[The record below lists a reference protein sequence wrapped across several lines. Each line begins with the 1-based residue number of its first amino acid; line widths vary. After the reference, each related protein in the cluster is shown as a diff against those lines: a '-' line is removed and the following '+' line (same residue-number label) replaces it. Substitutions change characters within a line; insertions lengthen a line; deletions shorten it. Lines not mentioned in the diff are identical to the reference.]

1 MSVAID
7 PNALDALLTRARRE
21 VDDGLLPSCQVAVAR
36 DGEIVT
42 LETIGDA
49 TDASRYVIF
58 SCTKALI
65 AGAVWLL
72 LADGSL
78 TLDQRVADV
87 IPGFGENGKEAVTV
101 EQLLVHQSGF
111 PTAPLDLAATPS
123 RDERLERYRT
133 WRLNWEP
140 GTRFEYHPTSAHWIL
155 AELIETTS
163 GIDYREFL
171 HARVLDPLGLDRL
184 RLGVPAEQQGDVVD
198 LEVRGEPPTSDELQA
213 VLGVEGLTLDD
224 MVGEVTTEALMA
236 FNRPDI
242 RAYGVPGGGGISGA
256 ADLALYYQALLADP
270 DDLWEP
276 KWLAAGTREVH
287 GDLPDPLFGVPSHR
301 TLGITMAGE
310 GSTAALRGYGHTVSP
325 RSFGHAGAGGQ
336 IAFADPDTGISFCYL
351 TNGLDANVLREHR
364 RTAGLASRAGL
375 LSEGTSS
382 RSASSRRSPHIARDR
397 QNRNT
402 F

>member
-7 PNALDALLTRARRE
+7 PNALSALLTRARRE
-21 VDDGLLPSCQVAVAR
+21 VDEGVLPSCQVAVAR
-36 DGEIVT
+36 DGELVV
-42 LETIGDA
+42 LETIGEA
-49 TDASRYVIF
+49 TDANRYVIF

-65 AGAVWLL
+65 AGAIWLL

-87 IPGFGENGKEAVTV
+87 IPGFGENGKDGVTV

-111 PTAPLDLAATPS
+111 PSAPLNLALTLT
-123 RDERLERYRT
+123 REERLERYRS

-155 AELIETTS
+155 AELIETIS
-163 GIDYREFL
+163 GIDYRQFV
-171 HARVLDPLGLDRL
+171 HTRVLDPLGLDRL
-184 RLGVPAEQQGDVVD
+184 RLGEPADRQADVLD
-198 LEVRGEPPTSDELQA
+198 LEVRGEPPTADELQA
-213 VLGVEGLTLDD
+213 VLGVEGLTIDD
-224 MVGEVTTEALMA
+224 MVGEVTIDALMA
-236 FNRPDI
+236 FNRPEI
-242 RAYGVPGGGGISGA
+242 RAIGVPGGGGISGA
-256 ADLALYYQALLADP
+256 ADLALYYQALLANP
-270 DDLWEP
+270 GDLWEP

-325 RSFGHAGAGGQ
+325 RAFGHAGAGGQ

-375 LSEGTSS
+375 LAEGS
-382 RSASSRRSPHIARDR
+382 
-397 QNRNT
+397 
-402 F
+402 

>member
-7 PNALDALLTRARRE
+7 PNALSALLTRARRE

-36 DGEIVT
+36 DGELVA

-49 TDASRYVIF
+49 TDANRYVIF
-58 SCTKALI
+58 SCSKALI
-65 AGAVWLL
+65 AGAIWLL

-111 PTAPLDLAATPS
+111 PTAPLNLALTLT
-123 RDERLERYRT
+123 REERLERYRS

-163 GIDYREFL
+163 GIDYREFV
-171 HARVLDPLGLDRL
+171 HTRVLDPLGLDRL
-184 RLGVPAEQQGDVVD
+184 RLGEPADRQADILD

-236 FNRPDI
+236 FNRPEI
-242 RAYGVPGGGGISGA
+242 RAIGVPGGGGISGA
-256 ADLALYYQALLADP
+256 ADLALYYQALLSNP
-270 DDLWEP
+270 GGLWEP
-276 KWLAAGTREVH
+276 KWLAAGTQEVH

-310 GSTAALRGYGHTVSP
+310 GSTAALRGYGHTASP
-325 RSFGHAGAGGQ
+325 RVFGHAGAGGQ
-336 IAFADPDTGISFCYL
+336 IAFADPDSGISFCYL

-375 LSEGTSS
+375 LAEGS
-382 RSASSRRSPHIARDR
+382 
-397 QNRNT
+397 
-402 F
+402 

>member
-1 MSVAID
+1 MSDAID
-7 PNALDALLTRARRE
+7 ASALDALITRARRD
-21 VDDGLLPSCQVAVAR
+21 VDDGLLPSCQLAVAR
-36 DGEIVT
+36 HGELVAM
-42 LETIGDA
+42 ETIGQAD
-49 TDASRYVIF
+49 DSSRYVIF

-78 TLDQRVADV
+78 VLDQPVGDV
-87 IPGFGENGKEAVTV
+87 IPGFAENGKGAVTV

-111 PTAPLDLAATPS
+111 PTAPLDLSITPS
-123 RDERLERYRT
+123 RDERLERFRS

-163 GIDYREFL
+163 GMDYRAFV
-171 HARVLDPLGLDRL
+171 HTRVLDPLGLDRL
-184 RLGVPAEQQGDVVD
+184 RLGEPVERQGDILD
-198 LEVRGEPPTSDELQA
+198 LEARGEPPTPEELEA
-213 VLGVEGLTLDD
+213 VLGVAGLTLDQ
-224 MVGEVTTEALMA
+224 MVGEVTTDALLS
-236 FNRPDI
+236 FNRPEI

-256 ADLALYYQALLADP
+256 ADLALYYQALLSDP
-270 DDLWEP
+270 GGLWDER
-276 KWLAAGTREVH
+276 WLAAGTREVH

-301 TLGITMAGE
+301 TLGITLAGE
-310 GSTAALRGYGHTVSP
+310 GGTAALRGYGHTVSP
-325 RSFGHAGAGGQ
+325 RAFGHAGAGGQ

-375 LSEGTSS
+375 LAA
-382 RSASSRRSPHIARDR
+382 AS
-397 QNRNT
+397 
-402 F
+402 

>member
-1 MSVAID
+1 MRMSVAID
-7 PNALDALLTRARRE
+7 PNALNALLTRARRE
-21 VDDGLLPSCQVAVAR
+21 VDEGLLPSCQVAVAR
-36 DGEIVT
+36 DGELVA
-42 LETIGDA
+42 LESIGDA
-49 TDASRYVIF
+49 TDANRYVIF
-58 SCTKALI
+58 SCSKALI

-78 TLDQRVADV
+78 TLDQRVAEV
-87 IPGFGENGKEAVTV
+87 IPGFGENGKDAVTV

-111 PTAPLDLAATPS
+111 PTAPLNLALAVT
-123 RDERLERYRT
+123 RDERLERYRS

-163 GIDYREFL
+163 GIDYREFV
-171 HARVLDPLGLDRL
+171 HTRVLDPLGLERL
-184 RLGVPAEQQGDVVD
+184 RLGEPADRQADVLD
-198 LEVRGEPPTSDELQA
+198 LEVRGEPPTADELQA
-213 VLGVEGLTLDD
+213 VLGVEGLTLDA
-224 MVGEVTTEALMA
+224 MVGEVTTDALMA
-236 FNRPDI
+236 FNRPEI
-242 RAYGVPGGGGISGA
+242 RAIGVPGGGGISGA
-256 ADLALYYQALLADP
+256 ADLALYYQALLANP
-270 DDLWEP
+270 GGLWEP

-301 TLGITMAGE
+301 TLGLMLAGE

-325 RSFGHAGAGGQ
+325 RAFGHAGAGGQ

-375 LSEGTSS
+375 LAEGS
-382 RSASSRRSPHIARDR
+382 
-397 QNRNT
+397 
-402 F
+402 